1 MKILLSEYAVSTGM
15 SGTYL
20 LEGKAM
26 LYTLASSF
34 SRLGHEV
41 IYTTSDTTIEHGKP
55 VRSSE
60 EDIEATIRKCAK
72 ECDAGL
78 VIAPEEILPGLTAII
93 EDNTLNLGCSPD
105 AVSICSDKL
114 ECTRMLENAGLAVPR
129 TYAPGQKMPLEGCWV
144 TKPRYGCASE
154 DTFVCHRPEIKS
166 SHIATEYIEGEHL
179 SVSLICGKEQLP
191 LTVNAQRMEIDP
203 TKDASKIE
211 YCGCTTPYRTDR
223 EQELYDVAKKAT
235 RALGCNGYIG
245 VDIILGDRPYIVDVN
260 PRPTTSLVGI
270 TKIMDKEI
278 AELLLKNGMGETLP
292 EIKITGEYSFTKEE
306 LR

>member
-26 LYTLASSF
+26 LSTLASSF

-93 EDNTLNLGCSPD
+93 EDNTLNLGCSP
-105 AVSICSDKL
+105 
-114 ECTRMLENAGLAVPR
+114 
-129 TYAPGQKMPLEGCWV
+129 MPLEGCWV

-154 DTFVCHRPEIKS
+154 DTFVCHRPDIKS
-166 SHIATEYIEGEHL
+166 SHIATEYIKGEHL

-211 YCGCTTPYRTDR
+211 YCGCTTPYKTDR